1 MAMANGTA
9 TQQEKKLQFKPR
21 KTSTEIQPD
30 APEGE
35 WTFLIPKGK
44 CKGLVTQKGDPRLI
58 IPHKLVEAADE
69 KNEAHQGSEV
79 NQSII
84 IFDDEDAE
92 KRRGANM
99 MKGRLRSLCEAVDV
113 DFAEVYPTE
122 LTGNMSDFDGLF
134 AALEGKKGT
143 CWTVHTRR
151 QGGNGDD
158 VVDTE
163 IRYSKPGAGLVTKD
177 VEDDDEEAER
187 PGASARKAPAKKG
200 GRR

>member
-9 TQQEKKLQFKPR
+9 TQEKKLQFKPR

-35 WTFLIPKGK
+35 WEFLIPKGK
-44 CKGLVTQKGDPRLI
+44 CKVLVTQAGDPRLI
-58 IPHKLVEAADE
+58 IPHKLEKAADE

-79 NQSII
+79 NQAVI

-99 MKGRLRSLCEAVDV
+99 MKGRLRALCEAVDV
-113 DFAEVYPTE
+113 DFGEVYPTDV
-122 LTGNMSDFDGLF
+122 GDASAFDPLF
-134 AALEGKKGT
+134 RALEGKRGT
-143 CWTVHTRR
+143 CWTVHTTRVA
-151 QGGNGDD
+151 GSGET
-158 VVDTE
+158 VTDTE
-163 IRYSKPGAGLVTKD
+163 IRYRKPGAGLVTKGA
-177 VEDDDEEAER
+177 DDDEGSER
-187 PGASARKAPAKKG
+187 PGSKKAPAKKG